1 MADSIREL
9 IQKNID
15 TTLKT
20 ISKASNYAN
29 DIADV
34 QRFKQQGN
42 SFAKVPVIIQYAG
55 DETKD
60 PGPDPMTSCKFPVY
74 VGCYIKH
81 DSNSDPKA
89 TDELIN
95 SLLADIEK
103 ALMIDVTRG
112 GYAESTFCTSN
123 SIFQMAEGQPYAGI
137 FIEVEI
143 IYNHYRNDPA
153 QN

>member
-9 IQKNID
+9 IQKDID

-20 ISKASNYAN
+20 ISKDNGYSN
-29 DIADV
+29 DIVSV

-42 SFAKVPVIIQYAG
+42 SFAKCPVIVQYAG
-55 DETKD
+55 DETKE

-74 VGCYIKH
+74 IGIFIKH
-81 DSNSDPKA
+81 DSNADSKD

-95 SLLADIEK
+95 SFLADIEK
-103 ALMIDVTRG
+103 ALMADVTRG
-112 GYAESTFCTSN
+112 GYAESTFCTGN
-123 SIFQMAEGQPYAGI
+123 SIFQTAEGQANAGI